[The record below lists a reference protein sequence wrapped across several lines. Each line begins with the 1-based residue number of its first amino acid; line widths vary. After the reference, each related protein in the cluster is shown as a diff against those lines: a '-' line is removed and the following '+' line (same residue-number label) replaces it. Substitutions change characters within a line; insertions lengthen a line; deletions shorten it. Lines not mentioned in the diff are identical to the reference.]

1 MDIIKDE
8 VRAYWTQRADGFAE
22 QRMRELE
29 SEKAGR
35 WLAEMHRYFPE
46 GKKLR
51 ILDIGTGTGFF
62 SILLAK
68 EGHEVIGIDL
78 TAQMIAKAK
87 DCASQ
92 AGVQPEFMQM
102 DAEMP
107 QFEAE
112 SFDVLV
118 TRNLTWT
125 LPHLPKA
132 YKSWFTLLK
141 KGGMVINF
149 DGDYGSALEDEDEVE
164 LPENHAHKLLD
175 ASLQEQN
182 ELITSEVHA
191 YHQPR
196 PQWDVQLLGQAG
208 FERILVDHGVWK
220 RIYDQVDEF
229 YNPTPIFT
237 IVAYKA

>member
-8 VRAYWTQRADGFAE
+8 VRAYWTQRAEGFAA

-29 SEKAGR
+29 SDKAGR
-35 WLAEMHRYFPE
+35 WLEEMQRCFPE
-46 GKKLR
+46 KKSLR
-51 ILDIGTGTGFF
+51 ILDIGTGSGFF

-68 EGHEVIGIDL
+68 EGHEVVGIDL
-78 TAQMIAKAK
+78 TAQMIEKAKA
-87 DCASQ
+87 CAAQ
-92 AGVQPEFMQM
+92 AGVSPEFLQM

-107 QFEAE
+107 DFAPE

-132 YKSWFTLLK
+132 YRSWFNLLK
-141 KGGMVINF
+141 KGGILINF
-149 DGDYGSALEDEDEVE
+149 DGDYGSALEDEEEVA

-175 ASLQEQN
+175 PSLHVQN

-220 RIYDQVDEF
+220 RIYDVVDEF